1 MTVIQKLFVVAAF
14 LLGCSLYAENDVV
27 RVRKAVGRWEV
38 SGDITVAQ
46 AEERAF
52 MEAKKEALRKAGIM
66 ENVWSV
72 MGQVSSSN
80 GEKFSEAYSSV
91 STLAINGLVNVLEK
105 EVKEE
110 WDPKM
115 KRMFKVVT
123 IDANV
128 TKNDVQEDLTYKL
141 SVSGIDPVY
150 KEEDL
155 FKCSFKV
162 YGTDSYIK
170 IFWFTND
177 DAVMIYPNDY
187 EGDQVFAAGCTY
199 NVPVTDSIE
208 LVMAK
213 SDPDVE
219 TEFINIIV
227 LATKKNYPYLGEMD
241 FQSILSWIYNLPAD
255 QRVIYH
261 DSTVIK

>member
-1 MTVIQKLFVVAAF
+1 MSARRIIAVAAAF
-14 LLGCSLYAENDVV
+14 LLCCSLFAENNVV

-38 SGDITVAQ
+38 SGNVTVAE

-72 MGQVSSSN
+72 MGQISSGD

-105 EVKEE
+105 EVEE
-110 WDPKM
+110 VWDPKM

-128 TKNDVQEDLTYKL
+128 TKNNVEEDLTYKL

-150 KEEDL
+150 KEEDI

-162 YGTDSYIK
+162 YGHDSYVK

-177 DAVMIYPNDY
+177 EADMLYPNAY
-187 EGDQVFAAGCTY
+187 EGDQVFAAGSTY
-199 NVPVTDSIE
+199 NVPVTDAIE

-213 SDPDVE
+213 SNPKVE

-241 FQSILSWIYNLPAD
+241 FQSIISWIYNIPAD
-255 QRVIYH
+255 QRVIHH
-261 DSTVIK
+261 DSTIIK

>member
-1 MTVIQKLFVVAAF
+1 MSARRVIAVVAAF
-14 LLGCSLYAENDVV
+14 LIGCSLYADNNVV

-38 SGDITVAQ
+38 SGNITVAE

-72 MGQVSSSN
+72 MGQISSRE

-105 EVKEE
+105 EVEE
-110 WDPKM
+110 VWDPKM

-128 TKNDVQEDLTYKL
+128 TKNDVAEDLTYKL
-141 SVSGIDPVY
+141 AVSGIDPVY
-150 KEEDL
+150 KEDDI
-155 FKCSFKV
+155 FSCSFKV
-162 YGTDSYIK
+162 YGSDSYIK

-177 DAVMIYPNDY
+177 DADILYPNDY
-187 EGDQVFAAGCTY
+187 EGDQLFTAGTEY
-199 NVPVTDSIE
+199 GVPVTDAIE

-213 SDPDVE
+213 SDPKVD

-227 LATKKNYPYLGEMD
+227 LATKKNYPYLGEKD
-241 FQSILSWIYNLPAD
+241 FQSILSWIYNIPAD
-255 QRVIYH
+255 QRVIH
-261 DSTVIK
+261 HGSTIIK

>member
-1 MTVIQKLFVVAAF
+1 MSVRRIIAVAAAF
-14 LLGCSLYAENDVV
+14 LMACSLYADNDVV

-72 MGQVSSSN
+72 MGQISSSD

-123 IDANV
+123 IEANV
-128 TKNDVQEDLTYKL
+128 TKNDVAEDLTYKL
-141 SVSGIDPVY
+141 SVEGIDPVY
-150 KEEDL
+150 KEEDI
-155 FKCSFKV
+155 FECSFKV
-162 YGTDSYIK
+162 YGSDSYLK

-177 DAVMIYPNDY
+177 EAAMIYPNDY
-187 EGDQVFAAGCTY
+187 EGDQVFAAGGTY
-199 NVPVTDSIE
+199 NVPVTDTIE

-213 SDPDVE
+213 SDPKVD
-219 TEFINIIV
+219 TEFVNIII

-241 FQSILSWIYNLPAD
+241 FQSIISWIYQIPAD
-255 QRVIYH
+255 QRVIHH